1 MVVHGGKDLNIEI
14 MMKHVRMSSA
24 YVWKLNSLT
33 DVSKIFVLEW
43 QTEATRHETTR
54 DTWWRIG
61 IMRTSW
67 NFKWNGLTVSLWM
80 AILHHHGG
88 KINLFLWSHKNKNQR
103 RSWKGQWHGRDF
115 IQLIMEYLN
124 ILYVKI
130 DNYIIL

>member
-33 DVSKIFVLEW
+33 DVYKIFVLEW

-80 AILHHHGG
+80 AILHHHGC
-88 KINLFLWSHKNKNQR
+88 KINLFLYKLVKLNNKLNQR
-103 RSWKGQWHGRDF
+103 DYSNF
-115 IQLIMEYLN
+115 TIN
-124 ILYVKI
+124 LYSFLENLSLSYTKSAVSF
-130 DNYIIL
+130 